1 MFSILRHRIRLDA
14 LENEWHNRLATPRSL
29 YPSWRLSSRVILSKR
44 SVAMA
49 SIPIHNETEYTLTD
63 DITKQIIRDAQEH
76 FGEDVRS
83 IRVQYGIERHA
94 FNARTREVRYA
105 FSPNDFGLVD
115 TTTTFPDT
123 YYPPADIPSIDDDTE
138 EETVPAAFED
148 VETDEEEEQR
158 ETSLESPEEDLEDD
172 EDEEEEIP
180 DLDDQFEDA
189 EEEDSFT
196 YEDDDYD

>member
-1 MFSILRHRIRLDA
+1 
-14 LENEWHNRLATPRSL
+14 
-29 YPSWRLSSRVILSKR
+29 
-44 SVAMA
+44 MA

-63 DITKQIIRDAQEH
+63 DMTKQIIRDAQEH

-123 YYPPADIPSIDDDTE
+123 YYHPADIPSIDDDTE
-138 EETVPAAFED
+138 EEVIPAAFDD
-148 VETDEEEEQR
+148 VEVEEEEENRR
-158 ETSLESPEEDLEDD
+158 ETSLES
-172 EDEEEEIP
+172 
-180 DLDDQFEDA
+180 
-189 EEEDSFT
+189 
-196 YEDDDYD
+196 

>member
-1 MFSILRHRIRLDA
+1 
-14 LENEWHNRLATPRSL
+14 
-29 YPSWRLSSRVILSKR
+29 
-44 SVAMA
+44 MA

-63 DITKQIIRDAQEH
+63 DMTKQIIRDAQEH

-94 FNARTREVRYA
+94 FNARTHEVRYA

-115 TTTTFPDT
+115 TTTAFPDT
-123 YYPPADIPSIDDDTE
+123 YYHPADIPSIDDDTE
-138 EETVPAAFED
+138 DTEEEIIPAAFDDVDAVDDED
-148 VETDEEEEQR
+148 RR
-158 ETSLESPEEDLEDD
+158 ETSLESLEEDLVDD
-172 EDEEEEIP
+172 EDEENEFP

-196 YEDDDYD
+196 YDDDYN

>member
-1 MFSILRHRIRLDA
+1 MVHVLMPWKTDGIIDWQRQGVEA
-14 LENEWHNRLATPRSL
+14 A
-29 YPSWRLSSRVILSKR
+29 WRLSSRVIPCKR
-44 SVAMA
+44 NVAMA

-63 DITKQIIRDAQEH
+63 DMTKQIIRDAQEH

-148 VETDEEEEQR
+148 VETDEEEDRR
-158 ETSLESPEEDLEDD
+158 ETSLESLEEELEDD
-172 EDEEEEIP
+172 EDEEEFP
-180 DLDDQFEDA
+180 DLDDQFEEA

-196 YEDDDYD
+196 FDDDDYA

>member
-1 MFSILRHRIRLDA
+1 
-14 LENEWHNRLATPRSL
+14 
-29 YPSWRLSSRVILSKR
+29 
-44 SVAMA
+44 MA

-63 DITKQIIRDAQEH
+63 DMTKQIIRDAQEH
-76 FGEDVRS
+76 FGEEVRS

-123 YYPPADIPSIDDDTE
+123 YYHAADIPSIDDDTE
-138 EETVPAAFED
+138 EGIVPAGFDD
-148 VETDEEEEQR
+148 VETDEEEGRR
-158 ETSLESPEEDLEDD
+158 ETSLESLEEDLEEDD
-172 EDEEEEIP
+172 DEEEELP
-180 DLDDQFEDA
+180 ALDEQFEDA

-196 YEDDDYD
+196 YDDEDYD

>member
-1 MFSILRHRIRLDA
+1 M
-14 LENEWHNRLATPRSL
+14 
-29 YPSWRLSSRVILSKR
+29 
-44 SVAMA
+44 
-49 SIPIHNETEYTLTD
+49 
-63 DITKQIIRDAQEH
+63 TKQIIRDAQEH

-123 YYPPADIPSIDDDTE
+123 YYHPADIPSIDDDTE
-138 EETVPAAFED
+138 EEIVPAAFDD
-148 VETDEEEEQR
+148 VETEEEDRR
-158 ETSLESPEEDLEDD
+158 ETSLESLEEELEED
-172 EDEEEEIP
+172 EDEEEEFP
-180 DLDDQFEDA
+180 ALDDQFEDA

-196 YEDDDYD
+196 YDDDDYD

>member
-1 MFSILRHRIRLDA
+1 
-14 LENEWHNRLATPRSL
+14 
-29 YPSWRLSSRVILSKR
+29 
-44 SVAMA
+44 MA
-49 SIPIHNETEYTLTD
+49 SIPIHNETEYPLTD
-63 DITKQIIRDAQEH
+63 EMTKQIIRDAQEH

-123 YYPPADIPSIDDDTE
+123 YYHPADIPSIDDDTE
-138 EETVPAAFED
+138 EEIVPAAFDD
-148 VETDEEEEQR
+148 VETEEEDRR
-158 ETSLESPEEDLEDD
+158 ETSLESLEEELEED
-172 EDEEEEIP
+172 EDEEEEFP
-180 DLDDQFEDA
+180 ALDDQFEDA

-196 YEDDDYD
+196 YDDDDYD

>member
-1 MFSILRHRIRLDA
+1 
-14 LENEWHNRLATPRSL
+14 
-29 YPSWRLSSRVILSKR
+29 
-44 SVAMA
+44 MA

-63 DITKQIIRDAQEH
+63 DMTKQIIRDAQEH

-123 YYPPADIPSIDDDTE
+123 YYHPADIPSIDDDTE
-138 EETVPAAFED
+138 EEVLPAAFDD
-148 VETDEEEEQR
+148 VEVDDVDEEEDRR
-158 ETSLESPEEDLEDD
+158 ETSLESLEEGVEGA
-172 EDEEEEIP
+172 EDEEDRFP
-180 DLDDQFEDA
+180 DLDDQFEDV

-196 YEDDDYD
+196 YDDDDYA